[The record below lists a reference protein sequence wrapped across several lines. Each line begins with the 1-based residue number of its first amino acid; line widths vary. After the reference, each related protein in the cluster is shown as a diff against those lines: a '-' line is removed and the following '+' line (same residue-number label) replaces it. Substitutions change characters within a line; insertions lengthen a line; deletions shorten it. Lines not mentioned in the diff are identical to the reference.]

1 MAGHDFIT
9 GLGRSIEPRLRSH
22 RIVFAGALTSSV
34 LYAGIAAINDRPMS
48 DAFIAGL
55 VVFIAWA
62 IGRELDPDRPN
73 TGAWA
78 MPFAFAAAVYDMP
91 SALAAAIAM
100 IGLRVVAGTIGARVT
115 WLDVVALAL
124 IGFGSGSEQ
133 VLWIV
138 GLVIGMWLL
147 SAPEVGSL
155 RYLALGSLV
164 VGLFAGAWF
173 AEPASV
179 EITQDAYLLAAL
191 GGVVMMLAMKPA
203 VMISNTDARTGQID
217 VSRIGLA
224 RKAAGSFLMWAAVM
238 GGVAGFWMISPVLAA
253 LTATAIAKWFSP
265 GA

>member
-1 MAGHDFIT
+1 MAGHDLIT

-22 RIVFAGALTSSV
+22 RVAFAGALTSSV
-34 LYAGIAAINDRPMS
+34 VYAGIAAVYDRPTT
-48 DAFIAGL
+48 DAFIAG
-55 VVFIAWA
+55 VAVFIAWA

-78 MPFAFAAAVYDMP
+78 MPFAFAALVYDMP
-91 SALAAAIAM
+91 SALAAAIALL
-100 IGLRVVAGTIGARVT
+100 GVRVVAGTIGARVT
-115 WLDVVALAL
+115 WLDVGALAL

-155 RYLALGSLV
+155 RYVALGALV
-164 VGLFAGAWF
+164 VGLLAGAWF
-173 AEPASV
+173 AEPVSV

-191 GGVVMMLAMKPA
+191 GGAVMMLAMKPS
-203 VMISNTDARTGQID
+203 VMISKTDARTGPID
-217 VSRIGLA
+217 VSRVGLA
-224 RKAAGSFLMWAAVM
+224 RKVAGSFLMWAAVM

>member
-1 MAGHDFIT
+1 MAAHISLS
-9 GLGRSIEPRLRSH
+9 GLGRSIEPKLRSH
-22 RIVFAGALTSSV
+22 RVAFTGALTSGV
-34 LYAGIAAINDRPMS
+34 LYAGIAAIDDRPIS
-48 DAFIAGL
+48 DALIAAL

-73 TGAWA
+73 TGAWG
-78 MPFAFAAAVYDMP
+78 MPFAFAALVYDMP
-91 SALAAAIAM
+91 SALAAAIALM
-100 IGLRVVAGTIGARVT
+100 GLRVVAGTIGARVT
-115 WLDVVALAL
+115 WLDVGVLAL
-124 IGFGSGSEQ
+124 LGFGSGSEQ

-138 GLVIGMWLL
+138 GLVFGMWLL

-155 RYLALGSLV
+155 RYVATAALVL
-164 VGLFAGAWF
+164 GLFAGVWL

-191 GGVVMMLAMKPA
+191 GGVVMMLAMKPS
-203 VMISNTDARTGQID
+203 VVISKTDARTGPID
-217 VSRIGLA
+217 ASRIGLA